1 MTYNMK
7 IHAHILAYNEEKILP
22 FTLDYYSL
30 ICEKIFIYDNMS
42 TDSSDEIYKKY
53 PKVEVI
59 KWDSNNQFRDDL
71 NMKLKSEEYRKRSR
85 GQGVDWVIVCD
96 CDEFIYHPNL
106 LEKLKE
112 LKDRKIDIPEID
124 GRNMFSE
131 EYPIYDGRLLPE
143 IVKTGSE
150 MYLDMCK
157 NIIFNPEKDIDVG
170 VGGHRVFCKDC
181 VRTTERE
188 LTLLHYTYLGR
199 KEVREKYINRA
210 KRLSEFNKVNRFG
223 EHYYRLPFKYM
234 DENLKANRIVV

>member
-1 MTYNMK
+1 MK

-22 FTLDYYSL
+22 FTLDYYSS

-42 TDSSDEIYKKY
+42 TDSSDEIYKRY
-53 PKVEVI
+53 EKVEVI

-71 NMKLKSEEYRKRSR
+71 NMKLKTEEYRKRSR

-170 VGGHRVFCKDC
+170 VGGHRTFCNDC
-181 VRTTERE
+181 IRTTNRE
-188 LTLLHYTYLGR
+188 LKLLHYTYLGR
-199 KEVREKYINRA
+199 KEVKEKYINRA
-210 KRLSEFNKVNRFG
+210 KRLSQYNKQNRFG